1 MLTRLQGADFYRV
14 MGALR
19 LVTQAYFRLK
29 RQNLGPA
36 WWFVGLILR
45 SLWVLAL
52 SGHKMV
58 CRTIKVTLICS
69 LRERLKI

>member
-1 MLTRLQGADFYRV
+1 MHTRLQGADFYRV

-19 LVTQAYFRLK
+19 LATQAYFRLK

-36 WWFVGLILR
+36 WWFVGLILGT
-45 SLWVLAL
+45 LQVLVS
-52 SGHKMV
+52 SGHNMV

-69 LRERLKI
+69 LRERLKT